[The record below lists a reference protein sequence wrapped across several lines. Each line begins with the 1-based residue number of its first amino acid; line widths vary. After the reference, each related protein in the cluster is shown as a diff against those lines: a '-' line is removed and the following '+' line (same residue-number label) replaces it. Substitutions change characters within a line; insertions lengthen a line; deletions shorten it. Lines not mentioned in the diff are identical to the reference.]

1 MAKQERSDT
10 FKALDAESK
19 KVGERRDCTVK
30 AWAVVSGQTYAAARQ
45 DLSDFGRRPCQ
56 AVHMRTLLSFLV
68 RRHGL
73 RLVDETVKFRKLGG
87 KTVAPIGRMLPEQH
101 KYLVFVRGHVLA
113 ISGGEVHDWTAGR
126 KHRVNQVLRI
136 EKDS

>member
-1 MAKQERSDT
+1 MQRIRV
-10 FKALDAESK
+10 LDP
-19 KVGERRDCTVK
+19 T
-30 AWAVVSGQTYAAARQ
+30 AAPP
-45 DLSDFGRRPCQ
+45 D
-56 AVHMRTLLSFLV
+56 
-68 RRHGL
+68 
-73 RLVDETVKFRKLGG
+73 VDADPGPPAAKLGG
-87 KTVAPIGRMLPEQH
+87 KTVATIGRMLPEQH